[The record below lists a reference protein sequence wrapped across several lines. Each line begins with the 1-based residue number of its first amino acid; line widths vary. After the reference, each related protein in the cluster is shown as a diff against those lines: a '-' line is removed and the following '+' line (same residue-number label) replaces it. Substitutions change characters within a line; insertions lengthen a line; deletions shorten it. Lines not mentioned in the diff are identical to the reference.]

1 MIPKLRAL
9 LANLWRRARPHVS
22 MKVVFAL
29 AAACVAVLV
38 VFVGGRV
45 GLAAACLFLLG
56 GIAWAGRSVVLL
68 RREEHGAVAV
78 RGPRPRATADDRYVQ
93 RLRRHLWGG
102 FSTTA
107 LEELREFSAAP
118 TRTPESR
125 ASALSAAA
133 EWYTAIGENGRAGAL
148 RHAALLSDPRS
159 PGHTEPPEPLPAGP
173 VHFDVLLVSDFC
185 NLGGTTGSN
194 LQEVAAQTAG
204 GLRTG
209 LLHNPF
215 GNQKPGRPVN
225 PKFNRFV
232 DGDRVR
238 YVRPGE
244 RVTCDLMIVRHPRSV
259 ERLQEDLPHVTA
271 RATKLVV
278 NQTPCRYYGDEG
290 AGEKVWDVVQTHRVL
305 QDWVGDHEWC
315 PISPFVRRALLE
327 HHTDEL
333 GPVRLAE
340 HDWTNIIDL
349 DEWRGEEPLRTDG
362 AVRIGRHSRDHAS
375 KWPETPELLSA
386 AYPAGEGREVHVLGG
401 TAVPRRMLGSL
412 PEGWVSYEYDS
423 VPATEFLR
431 GLDVYVYQTASDL
444 LEAFGRAPLEA
455 MAAGVP
461 TVLPPKFEEL
471 FGPAAVY
478 ANPDRVR
485 DAVDWLFDVPGRSRE
500 QVEQAWAV
508 LGSRFSH
515 EAHLR
520 RLVALGV
527 EARPE
532 QAVPG
537 VQ

>member
-1 MIPKLRAL
+1 MSPKPRSLIAD
-9 LANLWRRARPHVS
+9 LWPRARRHVS
-22 MKVVFAL
+22 MRMVFAL
-29 AAACVAVLV
+29 AAVCVALLV

-45 GLAAACLFLLG
+45 GLAASCLFLLS
-56 GIAWAGRSVVLL
+56 GIAWAGRTVALL
-68 RREEHGAVAV
+68 RREEHEAATA
-78 RGPRPRATADDRYVQ
+78 RPTRPRVTADDRYVQ
-93 RLRRHLWGG
+93 RLLRHLWGG
-102 FSTTA
+102 FSVTA

-125 ASALSAAA
+125 AAALSAAA
-133 EWYTAIGENGRAGAL
+133 DWYAATGERDRAGAL

-159 PGHTEPPEPLPAGP
+159 PGGTEPPEPLPAET
-173 VHFDVLLVSDFC
+173 VHVDVLLVSDFC

-194 LQEVAAQTAG
+194 LQEVAAQAAC

-238 YVRPGE
+238 YIRPGE

-271 RATKLVV
+271 RVTKLVV
-278 NQTPCRYYGDEG
+278 NQTQSRYYGEEG
-290 AGEKVWDVVQTHRVL
+290 AGEVVWDITGTHRVL
-305 QDWVGDHEWC
+305 QDWIGEHEWC

-333 GPVRLAE
+333 GPVRLSE

-349 DEWRGEEPLRTDG
+349 DEWRGEGPLRTDG
-362 AVRIGRHSRDHAS
+362 AVRIGRHSRDHVS
-375 KWPETPELLSA
+375 KWPETPELLLA

-401 TAVPRRMLGSL
+401 TAVPRRMFGSL
-412 PEGWVSYEYDS
+412 PEGWVSHEYDS

-431 GLDVYVYQTASDL
+431 GLDVYVYQTSSDL

-455 MAAGVP
+455 MAAGLP
-461 TVLPPKFEEL
+461 TILPPKFEEL

-478 ANPDRVR
+478 AAPDRVR
-485 DAVDWLFDVPGRSRE
+485 DAVNWLLADPVRSRE
-500 QVEQAWAV
+500 QVERAWAV
-508 LGSRFSH
+508 LEDRFSH

-520 RLVALGV
+520 RIAALGV
-527 EARPE
+527 DVRPE
-532 QAVPG
+532 RAVPG
-537 VQ
+537 V

>member
-9 LANLWRRARPHVS
+9 LVDLWRRTRAHVP
-22 MKVVFAL
+22 MRTVFVL
-29 AAACVAVLV
+29 ATACVAVLV

-45 GLAAACLFLLG
+45 GLAAASLFLLG
-56 GIAWAGRSVVLL
+56 GTAWAGRSVVLL
-68 RREEHGAVAV
+68 RREERGAVAAS
-78 RGPRPRATADDRYVQ
+78 RPRSRTVADERHVQ

-102 FSTTA
+102 FSMTA
-107 LEELREFSAAP
+107 LEELREFSAEP
-118 TRTPESR
+118 TRAPESR
-125 ASALSAAA
+125 ASALSASA
-133 EWYTAIGENGRAGAL
+133 EWYTAIGENDRAGAL

-159 PGHTEPPEPLPAGP
+159 PDHTGSPEPSPGGP

-244 RVTCDLMIVRHPRSV
+244 RVVCDLMIVRHPRSV
-259 ERLQEDLPHVTA
+259 ERLQEDLPQVTA

-278 NQTPCRYYGDEG
+278 NQTPCRYYGEEG
-290 AGEKVWDVVQTHRVL
+290 AGEQVWDVDRTYRTL
-305 QDWVGDHEWC
+305 QDWVGEHEWC

-327 HHTDEL
+327 HHAGEL
-333 GPVRLAE
+333 GPVLLSE
-340 HDWTNIIDL
+340 HDWVNIIDL
-349 DEWRGEEPLRTDG
+349 DEWRGEGPLRTDDG
-362 AVRIGRHSRDHAS
+362 VRIGRHSRDHVS
-375 KWPETPELLSA
+375 KWPESPDLLSA
-386 AYPAGEGREVHVLGG
+386 AYPAGEGHEVHVLGG

-423 VPATEFLR
+423 VPVTEFLR

-461 TVLPPKFEEL
+461 TILPPKFEEL
-471 FGPAAVY
+471 FGPAAIY
-478 ANPDRVR
+478 AAPEHVR
-485 DAVDWLFDVPGRSRE
+485 DAVNWLFAVPGRSRE

-508 LGSRFSH
+508 LEQCFSH
-515 EAHLR
+515 EAHLH
-520 RLVALGV
+520 RLAELGV
-527 EARPE
+527 EAGPE

-537 VQ
+537 VR

>member
-9 LANLWRRARPHVS
+9 LADLWRRVRTHVS
-22 MKVVFAL
+22 KRMVFAL
-29 AAACVAVLV
+29 AAACVALLV

-45 GLAAACLFLLG
+45 GLAASCLFLLG
-56 GIAWAGRSVVLL
+56 GIAWAGRSVKLL
-68 RREEHGAVAV
+68 RREERGTVAV
-78 RGPRPRATADDRYVQ
+78 PRPRSRTAADDRYVQ

-107 LEELREFSAAP
+107 LEELREFSASP

-125 ASALSAAA
+125 TAALSAAA
-133 EWYTAIGENGRAGAL
+133 EWYTALGEHDRAGAL
-148 RHAALLSDPRS
+148 RHAALLSDPRA
-159 PGHTEPPEPLPAGP
+159 PVHTEPPEPLPAGP

-194 LQEVAAQTAG
+194 LQEVAAQAAG

-215 GNQKPGRPVN
+215 GNQRPGRPVN

-232 DGDRVR
+232 DGGRVR

-278 NQTPCRYYGDEG
+278 NQTPCRYYGEEG
-290 AGEKVWDVVQTHRVL
+290 AGEEVWDVAETHRVL
-305 QDWVGDHEWC
+305 QDWIGNHEWC

-333 GPVRLAE
+333 GPVRLSE

-349 DEWRGEEPLRTDG
+349 DEWRGEGPLRTDG

-386 AYPAGEGREVHVLGG
+386 AYPAGEGYEVHVLGG
-401 TAVPRRMLGSL
+401 TAVPRRMFGSL
-412 PEGWVSYEYDS
+412 PEGWVSHEYDS
-423 VPATEFLR
+423 VPAAEFLR

-478 ANPDRVR
+478 ADPGHVR
-485 DAVDWLFDVPGRSRE
+485 DAVNWLFAVPGRSRE

-508 LGSRFSH
+508 LGERFSH
-515 EAHLR
+515 GSHLR
-520 RLVALGV
+520 RLAALGV
-527 EARPE
+527 QARPA

-537 VQ
+537 V